1 MKERPILFSGE
12 MVNAILDGRKTQTRR
27 VVKKQPHGAGEWVL
41 QGINWLFPNVC
52 PYIKL
57 KNPYGVI
64 GDRLWVRETFRI
76 FDATEEC
83 SHYEDCSCSSYHGL
97 PMYKADKNNMC
108 DTENKWKPSIYMP
121 RWASRINLEITN
133 IRVERLQDITE
144 TEAIAE
150 GVSGGGSHPDFWVG
164 AFADLWD
171 SINAKRGYGW
181 DANPWVWVVEFKRI

>member
-64 GDRLWVRETFRI
+64 GDRLWVKETWKCVLGNVI
-76 FDATEEC
+76 
-83 SHYEDCSCSSYHGL
+83 
-97 PMYKADKNNMC
+97 YKATPNNRIKTDKY
-108 DTENKWKPSIYMP
+108 KPSIYMP